1 MKVFV
6 EQSALRD
13 KWGVAGIFH
22 SSLTWGKV
30 QKHSQDHS
38 LNQINTP
45 YRLDVFCGLFSC
57 SSCFCGWARSA
68 AFIADESLNSTALSL
83 YPDSALSHIWLHS
96 LLLVLLPACSTGV
109 RQDPVLA
116 ASFFVCTGGLRQ
128 KGSRQDAF
136 LRALSFQMGYRQQT
150 MKPQMGDHTRHKSYC
165 SK

>member
-1 MKVFV
+1 MRSNEAFFILL
-6 EQSALRD
+6 SP
-13 KWGVAGIFH
+13 G
-22 SSLTWGKV
+22 GKV
-30 QKHSQDHS
+30 QTLTQDHS

-45 YRLDVFCGLFSC
+45 YRLDVFSGLFSC

-109 RQDPVLA
+109 RQDPVLCQLLC
-116 ASFFVCTGGLRQ
+116 VHWGLET
-128 KGSRQDAF
+128 KVGKDAF

-150 MKPQMGDHTRHKSYC
+150 MKPQMGDHTRHKS
-165 SK
+165 